1 MRGHD
6 SGHDNESMWAVL
18 CLLVSSTTQ
27 ISHLI
32 GYNVVYLKDKC
43 RFTCIILTLITLNII
58 LNEAV
63 AVMTL

>member
-6 SGHDNESMWAVL
+6 SGHDELMWAVL
-18 CLLVSSTTQ
+18 CVLVSSTAQ
-27 ISHLI
+27 IAHLI
-32 GYNVVYLKDKC
+32 GYNVVYLKHKC

-63 AVMTL
+63 AVMTP